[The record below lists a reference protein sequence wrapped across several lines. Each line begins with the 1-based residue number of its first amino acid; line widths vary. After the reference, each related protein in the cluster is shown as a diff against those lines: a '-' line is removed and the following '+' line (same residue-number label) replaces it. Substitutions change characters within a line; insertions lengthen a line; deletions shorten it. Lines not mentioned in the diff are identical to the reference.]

1 MIYRTRRFSAAVAKS
16 KKHICYGRPSAV
28 YFSNEKELIRMLAIA
43 FLLSWLLLYVVEGFR
58 CENKLELSGGSPSE
72 DRPLSEAPV
81 EEIARP
87 LPAEPEYDP
96 DFVPPAV
103 TNLVT
108 QQAEQNIEAVAQS
121 LEPELWPDFNSYN
134 DTYQGLSAFWADD
147 IISNFFAN
155 IGQLVEKW
163 IADGLSDWRVIFGL
177 PALFA
182 LDSYRRSLF
191 RRPARKKKLK
201 INPAN
206 ARPTVILLFNRR
218 AWRQWRH
225 DPWWHS

>member
-43 FLLSWLLLYVVEGFR
+43 FLACFLVFSFDGLRLGIKFAL
-58 CENKLELSGGSPSE
+58 CGGSRSVERSP
-72 DRPLSEAPV
+72 SEAPV
-81 EEIARP
+81 EEIDAP
-87 LPAEPEYDP
+87 LPQPVFDTVIGPSLA
-96 DFVPPAV
+96 

-108 QQAEQNIEAVAQS
+108 QQGEQNSEAVAQNI
-121 LEPELWPDFNSYN
+121 EQQFWPEFGAYN
-134 DTYQGLSAFWADD
+134 ETDDGLTAFWSDD
-147 IISNFFAN
+147 IIANFFAN
-155 IGQLVEKW
+155 IGQLVGKW
-163 IADGLSDWRVIFGL
+163 IGDFLSHWRGIFGL
-177 PALFA
+177 PALFV

-206 ARPTVILLFNRR
+206 ARTVMLLFNRR
-218 AWRQWRH
+218 PWWQWRH
-225 DPWWHS
+225 DPRWHS

>member
-1 MIYRTRRFSAAVAKS
+1 MIYQTRRFSAAVAKS

-43 FLLSWLLLYVVEGFR
+43 FLFCFLVFSFDGLRLGIKFALYGD
-58 CENKLELSGGSPSE
+58 SPSVE
-72 DRPLSEAPV
+72 RSPTEAPV
-81 EEIARP
+81 EEIDAP

-96 DFVPPAV
+96 DFVPPAA

-108 QQAEQNIEAVAQS
+108 QQAEQNSEAVAQS
-121 LEPELWPDFNSYN
+121 LEPRLWPDFNSYN
-134 DTYQGLSAFWADD
+134 DTYQGTSSFGGRD

-163 IADGLSDWRVIFGL
+163 IGDGLSDWRVIFGL

-206 ARPTVILLFNRR
+206 ARPTVMLLFNRR
-218 AWRQWRH
+218 AWRQWRGNSR
-225 DPWWHS
+225 WLS

>member
-43 FLLSWLLLYVVEGFR
+43 FLVCFLVFSFDGLRLGIKFALCSGSRSVER
-58 CENKLELSGGSPSE
+58 SP
-72 DRPLSEAPV
+72 SEAPV
-81 EEIARP
+81 EEIDAP
-87 LPAEPEYDP
+87 LPQPVFDTVIGPSLA
-96 DFVPPAV
+96 

-108 QQAEQNIEAVAQS
+108 QQAEQNSEAVAQNI
-121 LEPELWPDFNSYN
+121 EQQFWPEFGAYS
-134 DTYQGLSAFWADD
+134 DTYEGLSSFGGDD

-155 IGQLVEKW
+155 IGQLVAKW
-163 IADGLSDWRVIFGL
+163 IGDFLSHWRGIFGL
-177 PALFA
+177 PALFV

-206 ARPTVILLFNRR
+206 ARTVMLLFNRR
-218 AWRQWRH
+218 PWWQWRH
-225 DPWWHS
+225 DPRWHP

>member
-43 FLLSWLLLYVVEGFR
+43 FLVCFLVFSFDGVRLGIKFALYGD
-58 CENKLELSGGSPSE
+58 SPSL

-81 EEIARP
+81 EEIDAP
-87 LPAEPEYDP
+87 LPQPVFDTIIG
-96 DFVPPAV
+96 PPLA

-108 QQAEQNIEAVAQS
+108 QQAEQNSEAVAQNI
-121 LEPELWPDFNSYN
+121 EQQFWPEFGAYN
-134 DTYQGLSAFWADD
+134 ETDDGLTAFWSDD
-147 IISNFFAN
+147 IIANFFAN
-155 IGQLVEKW
+155 IWQLVGKW
-163 IADGLSDWRVIFGL
+163 IGDGLSDWRAIFGL

-182 LDSYRRSLF
+182 LDSYHRSLF

-206 ARPTVILLFNRR
+206 ARTVMLLFNRR
-218 AWRQWRH
+218 PLRQWGH
-225 DPWWHS
+225 DPRWHP

>member
-1 MIYRTRRFSAAVAKS
+1 MIYRTKRFSASLAKP
-16 KKHICYGRPSAV
+16 KKHICYGRLSAV

-43 FLLSWLLLYVVEGFR
+43 FLFCFLVFSFDGLRLGIKFALYGD
-58 CENKLELSGGSPSE
+58 SPSE
-72 DRPLSEAPV
+72 DRSLSEAHV
-81 EEIARP
+81 EEIALS

-108 QQAEQNIEAVAQS
+108 QQAEQNSEAVAQNI
-121 LEPELWPDFNSYN
+121 EQQFWPEFGAYN
-134 DTYQGLSAFWADD
+134 DSYPGLSGFWSDD
-147 IISNFFAN
+147 IVSNFFAN

-163 IADGLSDWRVIFGL
+163 IGDFFIDYRVLLGLATLCVI
-177 PALFA
+177 
-182 LDSYRRSLF
+182 DTSLAAAV

-206 ARPTVILLFNRR
+206 ARTVMLLFNRR
-218 AWRQWRH
+218 PWRQWRGNSR
-225 DPWWHS
+225 WLS

>member
-1 MIYRTRRFSAAVAKS
+1 MIYRTKRFSAAVAKP

-43 FLLSWLLLYVVEGFR
+43 FLFCFLVFSFDGLRFGIEFSL
-58 CENKLELSGGSPSE
+58 CGGSRSLERSP
-72 DRPLSEAPV
+72 SEAPV
-81 EEIARP
+81 EEIAAP
-87 LPAEPEYDP
+87 WPPEPGYDP
-96 DFVPPAV
+96 VFGPSAA

-108 QQAEQNIEAVAQS
+108 QQAEQNTEAVAQNI
-121 LEPELWPDFNSYN
+121 EQQFWPEFGAYN
-134 DTYQGLSAFWADD
+134 DSYPGLSAFWADD

-163 IADGLSDWRVIFGL
+163 IGDNLSHCRVLFAL

-182 LDSYRRSLF
+182 LNSCCRSLF
-191 RRPARKKKLK
+191 RRPARQKKLK

-206 ARPTVILLFNRR
+206 ARPTVMLLFNRR
-218 AWRQWRH
+218 PWRQWRGNSRWL
-225 DPWWHS
+225 P

>member
-16 KKHICYGRPSAV
+16 KKHICSGRPSAV

-43 FLLSWLLLYVVEGFR
+43 FLLSWLHLYIVAEFR
-58 CENKLELSGGSPSE
+58 GENKLALCGGSPSV
-72 DRPLSEAPV
+72 DRPISEVPV
-81 EEIARP
+81 EEIALP
-87 LPAEPEYDP
+87 WPAEPEYDP

-121 LEPELWPDFNSYN
+121 LDPGLWPDFDSCN
-134 DTYQGLSAFWADD
+134 DTYQGTSSVGGRD

-163 IADGLSDWRVIFGL
+163 IGDGLSDWRVIFGL

-182 LDSYRRSLF
+182 LDSYCRSLV

-206 ARPTVILLFNRR
+206 ARTVMLLFNRR
-218 AWRQWRH
+218 PWRQWRGNSR
-225 DPWWHS
+225 WLS